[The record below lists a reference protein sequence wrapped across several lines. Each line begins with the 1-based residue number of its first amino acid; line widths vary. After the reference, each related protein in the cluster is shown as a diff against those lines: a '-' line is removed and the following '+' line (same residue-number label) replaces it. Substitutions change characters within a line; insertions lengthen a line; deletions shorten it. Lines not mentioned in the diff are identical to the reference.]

1 VGQLLQAVWGGLVFG
16 SVYGLMAVG
25 LTLIWGSLNLL
36 NLAHGGI
43 YVAGGYVAYT
53 LMVSL
58 GFSAVFAFAGAML
71 ASAALGLI
79 LYAVVVVPML
89 GKPGWDNASWIATVA
104 VSLVLESALLL
115 VYGPEVRAMPA
126 AIEGAFVVNDVVFRY
141 QAILVCAVAV
151 VLLVLLH
158 LFLKTSRF
166 GLAIRAVSQQ
176 IDASRLMG
184 IPVALVFLIVMG
196 VSASLSGLAGAMLT
210 SILALSPTAG
220 FVPMLKA
227 LIVTIFGGLGSV
239 KGTIVAAYVIGLL
252 EAFVQAFAGVA
263 WSLPALFLFII
274 AVLLVRPQGLFG
286 TPELQ
291 RL

>member
-1 VGQLLQAVWGGLVFG
+1 MGQLLQAVWGGLVFG

-227 LIVTIFGGLGSV
+227 LIVT
-239 KGTIVAAYVIGLL
+239 
-252 EAFVQAFAGVA
+252 
-263 WSLPALFLFII
+263 
-274 AVLLVRPQGLFG
+274 
-286 TPELQ
+286 
-291 RL
+291 